1 MRRLSYEIEKV
12 LISPNE
18 EIASGIMKYIA
29 RTSSLRKIHRTFANL
44 KAIFQSLFHWD
55 FLALCSVSKDVCISE
70 NVLKRRIFEMNPGIC
85 HQYLIN
91 ILKDSLIP

>member
-1 MRRLSYEIEKV
+1 
-12 LISPNE
+12 
-18 EIASGIMKYIA
+18 MKYIA
-29 RTSSLRKIHRTFANL
+29 RTSSLRKIHRTFCKL
-44 KAIFQSLFHWD
+44 KGYLSESLFHWD
-55 FLALCSVSKDVCISE
+55 FLALCRVSKDVRISE